1 MAREYTD
8 EVVSVVATAQASAG
22 PLATWAGDITSIPS
36 ARIAARQAFEMAGI
50 SPSDLDMAEVH
61 DCFTIAEIIG
71 IEDIGLFEP
80 GKGAFAV
87 AEGQTSREAP
97 CTVNVSGGLKSKG
110 HPVGATGAGQVLEM
124 WLQLTERAGDRQL
137 KDKDLRLGLTHNV
150 GGTGGTCAVH
160 IMERRS

>member
-8 EVVSVVATAQASAG
+8 DVVSVVASAQASAG
-22 PLATWAGDITSIPS
+22 PIATWAGDITSIPS
-36 ARIAARQAFEMAGI
+36 ARIAAHQAYEMAGI
-50 SPSDLDMAEVH
+50 KPTDLDLAEVH

-80 GKGAFAV
+80 GKGAFAA

-110 HPVGATGAGQVLEM
+110 HPVGATGTGQVLEV
-124 WLQLTERAGDRQL
+124 WTQLTEQAGDRQL
-137 KDKDLRLGLTHNV
+137 KDKDLSLGLTHNV

-160 IMERRS
+160 ILERR